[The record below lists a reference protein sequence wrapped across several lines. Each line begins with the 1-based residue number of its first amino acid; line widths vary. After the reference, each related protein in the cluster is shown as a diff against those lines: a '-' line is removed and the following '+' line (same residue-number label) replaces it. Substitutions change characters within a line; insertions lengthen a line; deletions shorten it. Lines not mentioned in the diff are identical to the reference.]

1 MQGPRP
7 RVVWDPGKQGETLGH
22 RLFPHLM
29 TLRAREREQLGS
41 SVDDW
46 VSGGS
51 VGRQSRYE
59 LDLPS

>member
-1 MQGPRP
+1 M
-7 RVVWDPGKQGETLGH
+7 VWDPGKQGETLGH